1 MESLPSKGRPIAA
14 EKDGDEID
22 LTLRLSVGGGVEKK
36 KKKNKKKK
44 NPAPRVDRAGDRMP
58 VKERPTQEDRA
69 ALEFQMKQSRAGDR
83 AAKEEELSSGDR
95 SRDPPKDGRNGAA
108 RIPNPNPN
116 PNPNP
121 DLFIWKH
128 PLPVV
133 YPYHHLQYL
142 PTPNGF
148 PFGLPFV
155 MPCWASTFPAAAVA
169 GGENL
174 GHKIMPRP
182 VASGGPPVQVR
193 AATNPCHGGLD
204 SEKGIGDFVTGKT
217 PAKINS
223 TGSSASS
230 LSNHR
235 SGSFQGGCVSSVD
248 SRNSSIPEEDAAKK
262 LVSGPHRVSN
272 TKSLERTA
280 SVNKPSSSTACKLSL
295 SRRLPLV
302 SATGDG
308 PDGRTVNGF
317 LYRYNSESAVRIQC
331 ICHGRSFT
339 PAEFVGHA
347 GVADVSQPLKQIVVV
362 GGEGSR

>member
-1 MESLPSKGRPIAA
+1 MESLPSKRRPFAA
-14 EKDGDEID
+14 EKAGDVDGID
-22 LTLRLSVGGGVEKK
+22 LTLSLSVGGGVEKK
-36 KKKNKKKK
+36 K
-44 NPAPRVDRAGDRMP
+44 NPPPRVDRAGDRMR

-69 ALEFQMKQSRAGDR
+69 VLESQMKQSRAGDR
-83 AAKEEELSSGDR
+83 AAKEEEVSSADR
-95 SRDPPKDGRNGAA
+95 ARDAPKDGRNSVDA
-108 RIPNPNPN
+108 RI

-133 YPYHHLQYL
+133 YPCHHLQYV

-148 PFGLPFV
+148 AFGFPFV
-155 MPCWASTFPAAAVA
+155 MPCWASAFPAAAVV

-174 GHKIMPRP
+174 GDKIMPRP
-182 VASGGPPVQVR
+182 VASGSPPVQAT

-204 SEKGIGDFVTGKT
+204 SEKGIGDSETGKT

-223 TGSSASS
+223 TGSGASA

-248 SRNSSIPEEDAAKK
+248 SRNSAVPEEDAAKK
-262 LVSGPHRVSN
+262 LVSGPHRTSN
-272 TKSLERTA
+272 TKPLERTA
-280 SVNKPSSSTACKLSL
+280 SVNKPSSPTARKPSL
-295 SRRLPLV
+295 SRRRLPLV

-308 PDGRTVNGF
+308 PDGRTVHGF
-317 LYRYNSESAVRIQC
+317 LYRYNSESEVRIQC

-362 GGEGSR
+362 GGVGSR